1 MAIPNRRARQAE
13 QTRAEILTAARS
25 LFAQGGY
32 AKTSVKEVA
41 AAAGVSVQTVYDS
54 VGSKADLVREL
65 NDHIDA
71 EAGIAAIAM
80 TIPTIDDPHELI
92 AVPAR
97 IARALLESC
106 GDILRAT
113 MSALPSDPALA
124 PVVQEGRQRHELG
137 TRGLASRLQAL
148 GVLRAG
154 LSADEAGATMAVLSD
169 PWLAVR
175 LADEY
180 AWPAEQI
187 ETWTTQI
194 LERVILGP

>member
-1 MAIPNRRARQAE
+1 MANPNRRARQAE
-13 QTRAEILTAARS
+13 QTKAEILTAARS
-25 LFAQGGY
+25 LFAQGGF

-71 EAGIAAIAM
+71 EAGIGAIAM
-80 TIPTIDDPHELI
+80 TIPTIDDPRELI

-97 IARALLESC
+97 IARALLESS

-124 PVVQEGRQRHELG
+124 PVVQEGRHRHELG
-137 TRGLASRLQAL
+137 TRGLASRLEAL
-148 GVLRAG
+148 GALRVG

-180 AWPAEQI
+180 AWPAEKI
-187 ETWTTQI
+187 EAWTTEI